1 MTRPAAPTQM
11 IILPIQETLLIDQPS
26 TQEGQTWS
34 QILGIL
40 ENFAGFL
47 RMDWGR
53 HVEDSGLV
61 HLHIVRE
68 SLHQHYALLAS
79 SAWQQIG
86 ERLQSL
92 GIVDLASLVVRH
104 AMMEEFS
111 PNEGK
116 RAPVTGTAIYLTPD
130 QAGWMKTWELWT
142 TIVAAVPGCI
152 GVRGGWMVEPVE
164 SQPGYVVFVGWE
176 SVKIH
181 DAYHHTKHFR
191 QRASILREHNQ
202 GFREY
207 GHIAF
212 SQSVVRGQAKL

>member
-1 MTRPAAPTQM
+1 
-11 IILPIQETLLIDQPS
+11 
-26 TQEGQTWS
+26 
-34 QILGIL
+34 
-40 ENFAGFL
+40 
-47 RMDWGR
+47 
-53 HVEDSGLV
+53 
-61 HLHIVRE
+61 
-68 SLHQHYALLAS
+68 
-79 SAWQQIG
+79 
-86 ERLQSL
+86 
-92 GIVDLASLVVRH
+92 
-104 AMMEEFS
+104 MMEEFS
-111 PNEGK
+111 PNNEGQ

>member
-1 MTRPAAPTQM
+1 MRSAQGSRSPLTSCSSKKKRKKKKKKAIT
-11 IILPIQETLLIDQPS
+11 
-26 TQEGQTWS
+26 
-34 QILGIL
+34 
-40 ENFAGFL
+40 
-47 RMDWGR
+47 
-53 HVEDSGLV
+53 SGV
-61 HLHIVRE
+61 VTVRE